1 MLATVEVRCWQK
13 GTTSVDSSY
22 SMCEPGA
29 LGAGQR
35 FCFIQLKRHNA
46 RRRRANAMLHRSG
59 SLVVLRFVAMVG
71 HFFAAL
77 VFTFSRVRRARSI

>member
-13 GTTSVDSSY
+13 GTTSVDSSC
-22 SMCEPGA
+22 SMCEPR
-29 LGAGQR
+29 QR